1 MENLKGWKVFVGNCA
16 DKSKPPRSNSRYN
29 YLKGEAFCGG
39 FKVSPYAA
47 DHNLLPHL
55 QNIYRDG
62 AQVFPPSDREEKKY
76 ASCPRTEK
84 QLQHQIE
91 RVWHTSRIRG
101 LILSL
106 AASSDT
112 G

>member
-1 MENLKGWKVFVGNCA
+1 MENRKRWKLVVSNCV

-29 YLKGEAFCGG
+29 YLKGEALVEVF

-62 AQVFPPSDREEKKY
+62 TQVFPPSEEKKHTHIPGLL
-76 ASCPRTEK
+76 SKTEK
-84 QLQHQIE
+84 QLQRQIE
-91 RVWHTSRIRG
+91 RVWHTSQDQRIESFLGSER
-101 LILSL
+101 
-106 AASSDT
+106 
-112 G
+112 